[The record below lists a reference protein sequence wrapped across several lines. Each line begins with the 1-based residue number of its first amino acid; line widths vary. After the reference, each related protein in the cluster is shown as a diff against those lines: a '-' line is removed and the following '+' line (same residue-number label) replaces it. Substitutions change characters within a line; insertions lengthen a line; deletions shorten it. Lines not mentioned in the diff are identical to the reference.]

1 MRLNIKQMF
10 QLSNEVLKISVKPK
24 GAELCEIASVK
35 NDNQFMWHA
44 DPDIWG
50 SFAPNLF
57 PIIGALKNDEYTFE
71 GKTYNMPKHGFV
83 RHNENIKLV
92 NQSKNSLT
100 FSLIYNED
108 LLKQFPFK
116 FEFLITYTLDNNTLH
131 INHTVKNLDNQAIYF
146 SIGGHPAFKC
156 PVYNNENYTDYSLVF
171 ESEET
176 AETYLLNM
184 DNGLVSNQTKLVFNT
199 KNSINLKP
207 DLFNK
212 DALIFKNL
220 QSRKVALVSKTHG
233 EILNVTYKDFNYL
246 GIWAKP
252 NAPYVCIE
260 PWLGIAD
267 AENTSQ
273 KLTEK
278 EGIIKL
284 PKSETFNASYS
295 IQIHEHHL
303 G

>member
-1 MRLNIKQMF
+1 MF
-10 QLSNEVLKISVKPK
+10 ELSNALLKISVKPK

-50 SFAPNLF
+50 SHAPNLF

-71 GKTYNMPKHGFV
+71 AKTYTLPKHGFI
-83 RHNENIKLV
+83 RHSQDIKLV
-92 NQSKNSLT
+92 EQTKNSLT
-100 FSLIYNED
+100 FSLMYNDD

-116 FEFLITYTLDNNTLH
+116 FEFLITYTLVNNTLQ
-131 INHTVKNLDNQAIYF
+131 INHTVKNLDNQTIYF

-156 PVYNNENYTDYSLVF
+156 PVYKDENYTDYSLVF
-171 ESEET
+171 ETDET
-176 AETYLLNM
+176 AQTYVLNM
-184 DNGLVSNQTKLVFNT
+184 DNGLVTNQTKLAFDT
-199 KNSINLKP
+199 KNSIHLRPNL
-207 DLFNK
+207 FTE
-212 DALIFKNL
+212 DALIFKDL
-220 QSRKVALVSKTHG
+220 QSRQVALVSKTHG
-233 EILNVTYKDFNYL
+233 EILNMTFKDFNYL

-267 AENTSQ
+267 AENTTQ
-273 KLTEK
+273 KLIEK

-284 PKSETFNASYS
+284 PQNETFNASYS

>member
-24 GAELCEIASVK
+24 GAELCGIASVK

-44 DPDIWG
+44 DPNIWG
-50 SFAPNLF
+50 SYAPNLF

-71 GKTYNMPKHGFV
+71 GKTYTLPKHGFT
-83 RHNENIKLV
+83 RHSDAIRLID
-92 NQSKNSLT
+92 QTKNSLT
-100 FSLIYNED
+100 FSLMYNVD

-116 FEFLITYTLDNNTLH
+116 FEFLITYTLINNTLQ
-131 INHTVKNLDNQAIYF
+131 INHTVKNLDNQTIYF

-156 PVYNNENYTDYSLVF
+156 PVYKNENYTDYSLVF
-171 ESEET
+171 ETDET
-176 AETYLLNM
+176 AQTYLLNM
-184 DNGLVSNQTKLVFNT
+184 DNGLVTNQTKPAFDT
-199 KNSINLKP
+199 KNSIHLRP
-207 DLFNK
+207 DLFTE
-212 DALIFKNL
+212 DALIFKDL
-220 QSRKVALVSKTHG
+220 QSRQVALVSKTHG
-233 EILNVTYKDFNYL
+233 EILNVTFKDFNYL

-252 NAPYVCIE
+252 KAPYVCIE

-284 PKSETFNASYS
+284 PKNETFNASYS